1 MDGGKKR
8 LTDSLQFKLSLGLSC
23 AIIVVALA
31 AGIFSFYASFEEA
44 NELQDTTLTQIA
56 GLVRSDEISSLR
68 QHNAPMHSADEA
80 AVIVQLIPASGK
92 LTQAHFLPN
101 VPLKEGFQTLSI
113 DGVSFRVLIRTLSP
127 ETRVAVAQRT
137 SERDEIAMESAWR
150 TLIPLLVLIPI
161 LLLVVADLIK
171 KSMQPI
177 RLLARDLELRGEQ
190 DLTPLPVSDL
200 PREIAPFIAAINR
213 LFGKVAA
220 GVETQRRFV
229 ADAAHE
235 LRSPLTALS
244 LQAER
249 LGSAEMPEVAQQRLG
264 RMQQGI
270 KRARHLLEQLL
281 SLARVQQN
289 SQRPMTQVSVA
300 SVFRTVIEDLLPL
313 AEAKNIDL
321 GVWQPTEVRLTLNE
335 ADLFTLVR
343 NLVENAIRYTPSG
356 GVVDLQVCVEND
368 QAIVIVEDS
377 GPGIAV
383 EHRQRVLDAFYRIEG
398 SGQSG
403 AGLGLSIV
411 NAALA
416 HMGGTMR
423 LEDSQR
429 HASGLKVSIILPYRG

>member
-8 LTDSLQFKLSLGLSC
+8 LMGSLQLKLSLGLSI

-31 AGIFSFYASFEEA
+31 AGSFSFYASFEEA
-44 NELQDTTLTQIA
+44 HELQDTTLTQIA
-56 GLVRSDEISSLR
+56 GLIRSDKISGLR
-68 QHNAPMHSADEA
+68 QHDTPAPGNDEA
-80 AVIVQLIPASGK
+80 AVIVQLIPTTGDSAAGS
-92 LTQAHFLPN
+92 FLAN
-101 VPLKEGFQTLSI
+101 VPLKTGFQTLLVG
-113 DGVSFRVLIRTLSP
+113 GVSFRVLIRPLSP
-127 ETRVAVAQRT
+127 ELQVAVAQRT
-137 SERDEIAMESAWR
+137 SERDEVAMESAWR

-177 RLLARDLELRGEQ
+177 SRLARDLEQRGEQ
-190 DLTPLPVSDL
+190 DLTPLAVNEL
-200 PREIAPFIAAINR
+200 PSEITPFVAAINR
-213 LFGKVAA
+213 LFGKVAG

-249 LGSAEMPEVAQQRLG
+249 LSTIAMPEMAQQRMS
-264 RMQQGI
+264 RMLQGI
-270 KRARHLLEQLL
+270 KRTRHLLEQLL

-289 SQRPMTQVSVA
+289 TPRPMTQVSVQT
-300 SVFRTVIEDLLPL
+300 VFRSVIEDMLPL
-313 AEAKNIDL
+313 AEAKNFDL
-321 GVWQPTEVRLTLNE
+321 GVWQPTEVKLTLNE
-335 ADLFTLVR
+335 ADFVTVVK
-343 NLVENAIRYTPSG
+343 NLVENAIRYTPPG
-356 GVVDLQVCVEND
+356 GIIDLQVRVEND
-368 QAIVIVEDS
+368 KAIVTVEDS
-377 GPGIAV
+377 GPGIAA

-416 HMGGTMR
+416 QMGGTLL
-423 LEDSQR
+423 LEDSRR
-429 HASGLKVSIILPYRG
+429 HASGLQASVILPYP